1 MYDKARREVPKDN
14 FWFLPRATV
23 DYLIHAVNGGRLWD
37 LRPRKQAL
45 EGKINCQYAKHKAS
59 FFSKH
64 FRCNCKHVSAQ
75 ACPTHITFSAKYAAT
90 LKIHCHTAD
99 NIGSLYLFQYV
110 LNLYVTGNTA

>member
-1 MYDKARREVPKDN
+1 MRQKVEDN
-14 FWFLPRATV
+14 FWFLSWTTL

-37 LRPRKQAL
+37 LRPRKRAL
-45 EGKINCQYAKHKAS
+45 EGKINCQYAKRNAS

-90 LKIHCHTAD
+90 LKIHCHSTD
-99 NIGSLYLFQYV
+99 NIGSLYLFQCV
-110 LNLYVTGNTA
+110 LNLYVTGKTA